1 MAAAEKLASLSDMIF
16 QRTGFGNDSNDTVV
30 GRQNVYTTPI
40 YLNFPVEPPEDHV
53 TFLFG
58 ILLLIS
64 LAVCCT
70 MVILKLTKPKF
81 ASLPTTI
88 TTSYGSPVD
97 YDMMMFL
104 PYSQRRSS
112 VLLFLR
118 GITCRNPSNYRS
130 RHTSLSVVS
139 NASLSVLPSYRTAT
153 CSTTSPASQPP
164 PPYEELQHLTDS
176 NNNVSRS
183 R

>member
-1 MAAAEKLASLSDMIF
+1 MLLTLTSCFRLPFCDEELMAAAEKLASLSDMIF

-70 MVILKLTKPKF
+70 MVILKLTKPK
-81 ASLPTTI
+81 
-88 TTSYGSPVD
+88 
-97 YDMMMFL
+97 YDQFL
-104 PYSQRRSS
+104 SS
-112 VLLFLR
+112 ILYLYF
-118 GITCRNPSNYRS
+118 
-130 RHTSLSVVS
+130 
-139 NASLSVLPSYRTAT
+139 
-153 CSTTSPASQPP
+153 
-164 PPYEELQHLTDS
+164 
-176 NNNVSRS
+176 
-183 R
+183 